1 MKMYSRDDLMKNN
14 FGADEGGDDD
24 EDDDEDEE
32 DNFPNNLVN
41 SATFHLNMFI

>member
-24 EDDDEDEE
+24 EDDDEEEE
-32 DNFPNNLVN
+32 DNFPKKLVN
-41 SATFHLNMFI
+41 LATSHLNMFM